1 MTLNEVMD
9 IARDDHCL
17 AVVATLR
24 PDLTIQSTIV
34 NAGVLPHPR
43 SGDPVVGFVTY
54 GQRKL
59 VNLRTNRRVTITFR
73 AGWRWATV
81 EGEAEMIGPDEPKQ
95 PLSPEQFRLLLR
107 EVFTAAGGTHYD
119 WDDYDR
125 TMKEQRRAVVLVTP
139 TRIYSNRP
147 SG

>member
-1 MTLNEVMD
+1 LVTLNEVMD

-81 EGEAEMIGPDEPKQ
+81 EGEAELIGPDEPKQ

-107 EVFTAAGGTHYD
+107 CGARDSHPD
-119 WDDYDR
+119 L
-125 TMKEQRRAVVLVTP
+125 QQ
-139 TRIYSNRP
+139 P
-147 SG
+147 SERLIDSA